1 MAHKRMF
8 NIDLAN
14 NDNFIDLPAAAQ
26 ALYFHLGLRADDD
39 GFVGGIKQI
48 VRGLGFKSEDIQ
60 PLIDAGY
67 VIKFDSGVIAISD
80 WRINNYIRKDRYT
93 PTLYQKEFA
102 MLQVIDDRYILG
114 DSIRNEYVQP
124 SVNNQNGNAEPSD
137 NQVTTACQPPDNQ
150 VTTQI
155 SLDQYRLD
163 KVSVDEDSVVKNKH
177 PQQLIQTSDQEV
189 IRFVER
195 ELGILLSSVAIDKIN
210 AWLDEWP
217 DREVIRMAVSEAV
230 LNNKRSI
237 NYVDAILRDW
247 RNKGIKT
254 ITQVEAAKAEY
265 ETKKANAAA
274 NKGQQSKTRAPDNFK
289 TSGRDLDFL
298 VE

>member
-124 SVNNQNGNAEPSD
+124 SVNHQNGNAEPSD
-137 NQVTTACQPPDNQ
+137 NQVTTACQPLDNQ

-155 SLDQYRLD
+155 SLDKVRLD
-163 KVSVDEDSVVKNKH
+163 EVSVDEDRSVKTAPH
-177 PQQLIQTSDQEV
+177 QQPEKSILK
-189 IRFVER
+189 FVES
-195 ELGILLSSVAIDKIN
+195 ELGILLSGVAIDKIN

-237 NYVDAILRDW
+237 QYVDAILRGW
-247 RNKGIKT
+247 RTKGIT
-254 ITQVEAAKAEY
+254 TAGQAKAAQAEFAAQ
-265 ETKKANAAA
+265 KANAAA

-289 TSGRDLDFL
+289 TGGRDLDFL